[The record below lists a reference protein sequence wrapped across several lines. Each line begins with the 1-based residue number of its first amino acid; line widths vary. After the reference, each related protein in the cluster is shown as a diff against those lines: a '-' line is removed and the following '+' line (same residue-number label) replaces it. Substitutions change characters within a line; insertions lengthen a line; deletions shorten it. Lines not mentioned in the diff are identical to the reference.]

1 MMEWS
6 DDDGEYLIL
15 LTNQGL
21 SIIDMINGVPQID
34 TLTFENS
41 DSTVS
46 MGPVNEMVVLNTGS
60 GNLDLML
67 FSGQDVWSTSISGK
81 RLIPLF
87 ILILYLR
94 FYR

>member
-1 MMEWS
+1 MV

-34 TLTFENS
+34 ALTFESS
-41 DSTVS
+41 DSTLS
-46 MGPVNEMVVLNTGS
+46 IGSVNEMVVLNTGS

-67 FSGQDVWSTSISGK
+67 FLKVWSH
-81 RLIPLF
+81 
-87 ILILYLR
+87 R
-94 FYR
+94 FQEND